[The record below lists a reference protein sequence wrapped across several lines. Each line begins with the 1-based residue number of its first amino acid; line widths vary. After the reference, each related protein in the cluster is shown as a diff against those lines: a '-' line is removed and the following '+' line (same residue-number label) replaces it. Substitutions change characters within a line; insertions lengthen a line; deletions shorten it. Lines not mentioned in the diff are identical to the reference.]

1 MEKETV
7 YALWMFFIT
16 HVVIA
21 AVANIFFILVNILT
35 YPRELWFPLPLIV
48 WGLIIF
54 IHYQLTKLAIQG
66 YFKDLKNNLVEKLNQ
81 TINAKKN

>member
-7 YALWMFFIT
+7 YSLWMFFIV
-16 HVVIA
+16 HAVIA

-35 YPRELWFPLPLIV
+35 YPRELWFPLPLII
-48 WGLIIF
+48 WGLILF

-66 YFKDLKNNLVEKLNQ
+66 YFQRLKDDLVEKLNQ
-81 TINAKKN
+81 SINAKKN